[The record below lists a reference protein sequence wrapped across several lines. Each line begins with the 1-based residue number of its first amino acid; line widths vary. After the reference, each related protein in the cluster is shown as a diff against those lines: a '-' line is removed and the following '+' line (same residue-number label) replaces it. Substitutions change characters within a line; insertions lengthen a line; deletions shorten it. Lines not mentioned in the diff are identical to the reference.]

1 ALQAARHQ
9 GDADLVQALLLLE
22 QETEEGSVV
31 PSDGR
36 PQAGGD
42 AEVGGDGEWT
52 RIFAAGS
59 SAMHLTDAGA
69 SEVTVREAIYTP
81 AGLQYLLDHPTATVR
96 WMVGADRLQPI
107 HGVSVF
113 NLYNRMTGERRQA
126 A

>member
-1 ALQAARHQ
+1 MPGWCRRCWDRGALAENREFREVVASALQSARHQ
-9 GDADLVQALLLLE
+9 
-22 QETEEGSVV
+22 
-31 PSDGR
+31 
-36 PQAGGD
+36 GD
-42 AEVGGDGEWT
+42 AEVGGDGDWT

-81 AGLQYLLDHPTATVR
+81 AGLQYLLDHPTATVL
-96 WMVGADRLQPI
+96 WMVGVDRLQPL

-113 NLYNRMTGERRQA
+113 NLYNLMTGERRQA